1 MGLGLEPIAMD
12 SNDYTSYAST
22 PWASSAS
29 HGHGGAVGLAEGDFD
44 IGQIPEIGWEL
55 GSTAFPAP
63 FPGGGYDGGEMGGEF
78 GEQQME
84 FDNGEQVGNEPSEL
98 DLLLRELD
106 FKMDTGFDDVM
117 AGQTA

>member
-1 MGLGLEPIAMD
+1 MIRYILFGIFP
-12 SNDYTSYAST
+12 T
-22 PWASSAS
+22 
-29 HGHGGAVGLAEGDFD
+29 HGGAAEGDFD
-44 IGQIPEIGWEL
+44 IGWEL
-55 GSTAFPAP
+55 GSAAFPAP
-63 FPGGGYDGGEMGGEF
+63 FPGGGYDGGGYDGGEMGGEF

-84 FDNGEQVGNEPSEL
+84 FGNGEQVGNEPSEL

>member
-1 MGLGLEPIAMD
+1 MDLGLEPIAMD

-22 PWASSAS
+22 LWASSAS
-29 HGHGGAVGLAEGDFD
+29 HGHGGAAGPAEGNFD
-44 IGQIPEIGWEL
+44 IRWEL
-55 GSTAFPAP
+55 GSAAFPAP
-63 FPGGGYDGGEMGGEF
+63 FPGGGYDGGERGGEF

-84 FDNGEQVGNEPSEL
+84 FGNGEQVGNEPSEL